1 MKENYFIKEY
11 GLGEAVELVNSVK
24 FVVKIKDIVCDRVN
38 KHSGTSHQY
47 KIGQKV
53 KSIKN
58 GQEYYIVGVKGKS
71 IRDYELDNTM
81 LIVHFEKDKP
91 SRFGFAVRP
100 CQVEVV
106 VSWQDYYN

>member
-1 MKENYFIKEY
+1 MKANEFAK
-11 GLGEAVELVNSVK
+11 K
-24 FVVKIKDIVCDRVN
+24 FEHNRVN

-58 GQEYYIVGVKGKS
+58 GQEYYIVGIKGKS
-71 IRDYELDNTM
+71 IRDCELDNTM

-91 SRFGFAVRP
+91 SRVGFAVRP
-100 CQVEVV
+100 CQVEGV